1 MDYIVHAVTKSRTQL
16 SDFSLSFHNL
26 FILLCRFYVFL
37 SYPQDKRLQEQRLL
51 TLNSL
56 QTLKHFRSS

>member
-16 SDFSLSFHNL
+16 SDFHFL
-26 FILLCRFYVFL
+26 FITYLYCFVGFMCL

-51 TLNSL
+51 TLEFSADT
-56 QTLKHFRSS
+56 QTF